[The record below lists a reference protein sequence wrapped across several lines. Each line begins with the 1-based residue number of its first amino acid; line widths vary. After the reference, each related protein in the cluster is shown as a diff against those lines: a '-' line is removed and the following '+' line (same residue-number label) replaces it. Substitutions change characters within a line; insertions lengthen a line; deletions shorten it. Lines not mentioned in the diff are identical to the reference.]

1 MPISRAN
8 YAYITRKLC
17 LYHPQKKIEAS
28 LEPLWSIGLMYAFC
42 RLSMAYLY
50 AIYIRTLREALTIK
64 KMALA
69 PNHL

>member
-1 MPISRAN
+1 
-8 YAYITRKLC
+8 
-17 LYHPQKKIEAS
+17 
-28 LEPLWSIGLMYAFC
+28 MYAFC